1 MKKLML
7 PLALL
12 LSQAALAK
20 VEVSGFITP
29 SLKFGSDSASD
40 SYKKTLE
47 MIDAGVTFEGEIKE
61 NLSATIAL
69 LADQENLDQ
78 ADAFSLVDEA
88 YMTQK
93 WSNGLSLK
101 AGRSYLNFGNFDTAF
116 ITDPTTLSFG
126 EIQTNLV
133 ELGHE
138 YHGFSYAL
146 YAYNT
151 ASHQVEEG
159 DKAGLNSYGATASY
173 EQEHFMVGT
182 SYLSNISPSALV
194 ELDDTKQL
202 KKTVGAYSVFGKVN
216 FQGLGI
222 YAAYMSGLKD
232 FDKGDVS
239 YMSGEKKLNPMALNL
254 EASYAHEVMGKEW
267 TLALGYQK
275 QEGVVDAALMPSTIL
290 LAGLSVAIDEKA
302 TVALEYRH
310 AIDKKESDGGAT
322 DEKEAGKTTLAYQ
335 LAF

>member
-12 LSQAALAK
+12 LSQATLAK

-40 SYKKTLE
+40 SYEKTLE

-116 ITDPTTLSFG
+116 ITDTTTLSFG

-138 YHGFSYAL
+138 YNGLNYAV

-151 ASHQVEEG
+151 SADHVEAG

-173 EQEHFMVGT
+173 ERDNLMVGA
-182 SYLSNISPSALV
+182 SYLSNIAPTALY
-194 ELDDTKQL
+194 EFDNSQL
-202 KKTVGAYSVFGKVN
+202 KKVVGAYSIFGKVN
-216 FQGLGI
+216 MHGLGI
-222 YAAYMSGLKD
+222 YASYMSGLKNFNKED
-232 FDKGDVS
+232 AS
-239 YMSGEKKLNPMALNL
+239 YVTGEKKFNPMALNI
-254 EASYAHEVMGKEW
+254 EASYAHELMGKEW
-267 TLALGYQK
+267 TVALGYQK
-275 QEGVVDAALMPSTIL
+275 QEGVANDLLLPSTIL
-290 LAGLSVAIDEKA
+290 LAGLSVAVDEKA

-310 AIDKKESDGGAT
+310 AMDKKTSDGGAT

-335 LAF
+335 LSF